1 MCGSASRP
9 SVPRRSSAS
18 PPGPS
23 KGATTVAASVAA
35 SRGGGRASS
44 HGRRGA
50 RERRDE
56 GASATVR
63 DLSPEE
69 QLGSFLARYTPA
81 IAAEAR
87 AVLAKMRSLLPGAI
101 ELVYDN
107 YNALAIGFG
116 STERTSAAVFSVAIF
131 PRWVSLFFLHGAN
144 LPDPK
149 PLLKGSGKA
158 ARHVVLYGPEPLD
171 LPEVYALMVHALKRA
186 SPPLDPRRPSR
197 VVIKSVSVKQR
208 PRRPKA
214 LKTARASRPRWP
226 A

>member
-1 MCGSASRP
+1 
-9 SVPRRSSAS
+9 
-18 PPGPS
+18 
-23 KGATTVAASVAA
+23 VAASVAA

-69 QLGSFLARYTPA
+69 QLDSFLARYTPA

-116 STERTSAAVFSVAIF
+116 STERTSDAVFSVAIF

-149 PLLKGSGKA
+149 HLLKGSGKA
-158 ARHVVLYGPEPLD
+158 ARHIVLYGPETLD

-214 LKTARASRPRWP
+214 L
-226 A
+226 